1 MEISV
6 SCIEPN
12 KKRMKWSVTWKI
24 KLKLLWIV
32 KVAGCFGLLNV
43 LVLLHFRLKYKS
55 DPILK
60 NVQLKI
66 KYNRTIELENTQQ
79 YGYDEQE

>member
-1 MEISV
+1 M
-6 SCIEPN
+6 
-12 KKRMKWSVTWKI
+12 
-24 KLKLLWIV
+24 